1 MQAHQSAK
9 GGHDEFVVDNV
20 NRESKS
26 IILLHNL
33 LLIEHVK
40 HNLFNDLINALVESP
55 TSIRGNT
62 FISNESVILNF
73 LEILC

>member
-1 MQAHQSAK
+1 MEHHSVVEKLNMQAHQSAK
-9 GGHDEFVVDNV
+9 GGHDEFIVDNI

-40 HNLFNDLINALVESP
+40 K
-55 TSIRGNT
+55 
-62 FISNESVILNF
+62 
-73 LEILC
+73 